1 MFRLFINNEE
11 YTDYIVSNPE
21 ISGQFVEDTIIGNT
35 PSLALNLTLDNTD
48 KVFDNLLDF
57 PFVIKDEEKAIGSFF
72 VVEAP
77 ERMTNQLYLE
87 MYDSMSLTDIRYES
101 KLKYPTTL
109 RDQLDEM
116 SRLLNMPIDY
126 AAIPQDMVTRT
137 VNMYDNTLSIRNHL
151 SMIAE
156 AYACNVYAKETGGL
170 IFRKVSSETKHHITE
185 NDVEQFDKEML
196 EEFTISKV
204 MFDDTVL
211 LLEAGTNEKNTLYLT
226 QDNMYI
232 DNQKTVD
239 YIYSV
244 INGLSIYSVQDL
256 KIAAVNDARLGDII
270 EFDGYFRYMVLDFK
284 TTYLNGEYNIQ
295 EMNGRIN
302 TKNLETMQTTVP
314 SDVKIKRLKVL
325 VDQNETS
332 LKILAQ
338 KQEGLNNKIS
348 EIEVTL
354 DGINM
359 KVENITEDIYKF
371 EVGSGNIFENCKN
384 YLQKDKTET
393 GIKQKNDMT
402 LGINADYLKGKD
414 IVIALDVDVRKGII
428 GSLGNYIGA
437 EFDVFY
443 KDGTRKTYSTRWYLG
458 QYMMQYLIQTDI
470 FSHEER
476 IWTHFKIDDKE
487 VTSTSN
493 LRMIIAFDCEYAQAS
508 NPKVE
513 FGTTPTGFYYDM
525 DAIRDNITTI
535 QKNYTEISTKVD
547 ELTLKAVS
555 MEEQITTIN
564 GKMTNVTTRL
574 QSAEIKLQPTNILM
588 AVNEKIGADGK
599 LYTTKFVLDKA
610 GVHISGGGLDISN
623 NAGTKVLYADTEGN
637 LTINK
642 LTAVDGNFTGTITGS
657 VITGTTISGNTIT
670 GGSINGATITT
681 DKDLRIGNNIYF
693 NSNQTST
700 TAALNLI
707 EFTKT
712 AYIRRLTLPSGISS
726 LKIYSDGAA
735 GVRSDYN
742 GFMADISVSLG
753 EQASMSVQSSSASLN
768 SFSLYKNS
776 TYSQYQISV
785 SSDIRKKENIKDI
798 DLTELLNVANV
809 KSFNYK
815 ISDRETVGVI
825 AQDFVGTPF
834 ENLILSKDK
843 DGFYSVDYNVLLMAV
858 IQYIQKEICTRRN
871 LYESKSN

>member
-1 MFRLFINNEE
+1 M
-11 YTDYIVSNPE
+11 
-21 ISGQFVEDTIIGNT
+21 
-35 PSLALNLTLDNTD
+35 
-48 KVFDNLLDF
+48 
-57 PFVIKDEEKAIGSFF
+57 
-72 VVEAP
+72 
-77 ERMTNQLYLE
+77 
-87 MYDSMSLTDIRYES
+87 
-101 KLKYPTTL
+101 
-109 RDQLDEM
+109 
-116 SRLLNMPIDY
+116 
-126 AAIPQDMVTRT
+126 
-137 VNMYDNTLSIRNHL
+137 
-151 SMIAE
+151 
-156 AYACNVYAKETGGL
+156 
-170 IFRKVSSETKHHITE
+170 
-185 NDVEQFDKEML
+185 
-196 EEFTISKV
+196 
-204 MFDDTVL
+204 
-211 LLEAGTNEKNTLYLT
+211 
-226 QDNMYI
+226 
-232 DNQKTVD
+232 
-239 YIYSV
+239 
-244 INGLSIYSVQDL
+244 
-256 KIAAVNDARLGDII
+256 
-270 EFDGYFRYMVLDFK
+270 
-284 TTYLNGEYNIQ
+284 
-295 EMNGRIN
+295 
-302 TKNLETMQTTVP
+302 
-314 SDVKIKRLKVL
+314 
-325 VDQNETS
+325 
-332 LKILAQ
+332 
-338 KQEGLNNKIS
+338 
-348 EIEVTL
+348 
-354 DGINM
+354 
-359 KVENITEDIYKF
+359 
-371 EVGSGNIFENCKN
+371 
-384 YLQKDKTET
+384 QKDKTET

-564 GKMTNVTTRL
+564 GEMTNVTTRL